1 MSNSVSEEETET
13 LNKIII
19 KGGKDGLLISI
30 PDGNWVELLQQLSE
44 ILEKDK
50 NFWIGASASVDLGNH
65 ALDEIQLN
73 RFYEMLI
80 KRHHLIISAIYS
92 KDEATRS
99 FAEKLKLKVG
109 KVHPLMQTQAP
120 NIIQDAPIVSGVSN
134 SSSNTSN
141 ATYIKQT
148 LRSGQ
153 TVRFDGNVI
162 VYGDTNPGSEII
174 ASGDIIVIGTL
185 RGIAH
190 AGAKGNENCQVVA
203 TNLKATQIRIGS
215 VIGMSS
221 DEKNQSLPVPEVASV
236 VDGKIYISPLKVK
249 RTG

>member
-1 MSNSVSEEETET
+1 MTNSVSIDETEQID
-13 LNKIII
+13 KITI
-19 KGGKDGLLISI
+19 KGNKEGLLIII
-30 PDGNWVELLQQLSE
+30 PEGNWLELLKQLSE

-50 NFWIGASASVDLGNH
+50 NFWIGAQASVDLGNH
-65 ALDEIQLN
+65 SLDEVQLN

-92 KDEATRS
+92 KDESTRV
-99 FAEKLKLKVG
+99 FAEKLNLKVG
-109 KVHPLMQTQAP
+109 KVHPLMQKQP
-120 NIIQDAPIVSGVSN
+120 QNLVQEAPIAATSATN
-134 SSSNTSN
+134 SSGGN
-141 ATYIKQT
+141 ATYLKQT

-190 AGAKGNENCQVVA
+190 AGAKGDENCQIVS
-203 TNLKATQIRIGS
+203 TNLKATQLRIGS
-215 VIGMSS
+215 VIGVAGDDKGSS
-221 DEKNQSLPVPEVASV
+221 TPVPECATV